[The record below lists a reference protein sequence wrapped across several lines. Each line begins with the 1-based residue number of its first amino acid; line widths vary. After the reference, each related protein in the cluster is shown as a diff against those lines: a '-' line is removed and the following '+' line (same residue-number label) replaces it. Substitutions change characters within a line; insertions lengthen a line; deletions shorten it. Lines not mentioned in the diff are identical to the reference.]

1 MHLRRATLIDL
12 DAIRQLFYD
21 TITTVNT
28 ADYDPTQI
36 AMWAANHA
44 NLPRWEIALVEQD
57 FFVAEA
63 DGQIVGFS
71 SITRDGYLDFMFV
84 HRDYQRRG
92 IARHLLAAVEV
103 VAAARN
109 LSKIWASVSIT
120 ARPFFAAHGYTITER
135 LVKTVNGV
143 SFDDAVLTKVLPA
156 ECTTDF

>member
-1 MHLRRATLIDL
+1 MQLRRANAADL
-12 DAIRQLFYD
+12 DAIRQLYYD

-36 AMWAANHA
+36 AMWATGYT
-44 NLPRWEIALVEQD
+44 NLPRWEAALAEQD

-63 DGQIVGFS
+63 DGQLVGFS
-71 SITRDGYLDFMFV
+71 SITPDGYLDFMFV

-92 IARHLLAAVEV
+92 IARQLLVAVEQ

-109 LSKIWASVSIT
+109 LPKIWAEVSIT

-135 LVKTVNGV
+135 FLKTVNGV
-143 SFDDAVLTKVLPA
+143 SFDDAVMTKVLKSS
-156 ECTTDF
+156 TT